1 MPKIRRQNLS
11 PALLQ
16 HLLDR
21 IQQREISANQL
32 GLLAIWLDQN
42 PGVPAGQWFNPET
55 AVETRRSRRARRRKP
70 SCGRG
75 SFVTHQVSVA
85 RVKLSLFLLRDLRA
99 LRVSIAV
106 FRFIGHSQ
114 GVALGFQLF
123 APSGLPVTCSYPLKT
138 AGNPLSTPAQCLCC
152 SRCCRSKSLP

>member
-106 FRFIGHSQ
+106 FRFKQFPGMTVCGEGELVRTFLTVAQTPIGDEI
-114 GVALGFQLF
+114 L
-123 APSGLPVTCSYPLKT
+123 
-138 AGNPLSTPAQCLCC
+138 
-152 SRCCRSKSLP
+152 